1 MGAIRILPVHLV
13 NKIAAGEVIERPAS
27 VVKELIE
34 NAVDAG
40 ATRIDVTVH
49 EGGRALIAV
58 ADNGGGMTADDL
70 ALAFSPHATSKLA
83 DEDALFDIR
92 TMGFRGEA
100 LASVASI
107 SHAHVRTRRAD
118 EDGGHE
124 LQASGDEVGE
134 VRPCA
139 AAPGTTITIRDLFFN
154 TPARR
159 KFMRTASTE
168 MGHITEQLSRLALPH
183 PQVAFT
189 LTHNKRVT
197 LKLPAVDTTSQR
209 IRDLFGEAV
218 ADGLLSISAGRDGLD
233 VSGLIGPPSSA
244 RGSGKWQYVFVNGR
258 YIRDRLL
265 SHALR
270 EAYRGLVDPN
280 RWPVAFLFL
289 QVEPGRIDVNVH
301 PTKIEVRFADSQQVH
316 SLLLGALRDGLNKT
330 ALAPAAQL
338 ADRLSQPPDAGP
350 PDPDPE
356 RQQSLRQAL
365 ADFLKST
372 PKPQPRLS
380 FPPESPAEPDLPS
393 LTPTSSPAP
402 APAASATP
410 APAYELA
417 PPPTS
422 ARPDQIMQVHNC
434 YLVVAESDGLVI
446 VDQHA
451 LHERI
456 LYNELTQRLT
466 QQPLASQRLLIPQT
480 LTLTPAEADTLAQA
494 EPTLKNLGVVVEPFG
509 PNTVAV
515 QQFPTLLSERG
526 VEPQQFLRDAID
538 TLTEDDTAD
547 GERLMESLLQ
557 LMACKAAVKA
567 GDPLTTAE
575 ARDLLA
581 RRHELDKAP
590 SCPHGR
596 PTTLTLSLADLERQ
610 FKRT

>member
-49 EGGRALIAV
+49 EGGRALISV

-100 LASVASI
+100 LASIASI

-197 LKLPAVDTTSQR
+197 LKLPAVDATSQR
-209 IRDLFGEAV
+209 IGDLFGGAV
-218 ADGLLSISAGRDGLD
+218 ADGLLPISAGRDGLEIA
-233 VSGLIGPPSSA
+233 GLIGAPSSA

-289 QVEPGRIDVNVH
+289 QVEPSRIDVNVH
-301 PTKIEVRFADSQQVH
+301 PTKIEVRFQDSQQVH
-316 SLLLGALRDGLNKT
+316 GLLLGALRDALNKT

-338 ADRLSQPPDAGP
+338 ADQLSQPPATEP
-350 PDPDPE
+350 TETDPE
-356 RQQSLRQAL
+356 SQQSLRQAL

-393 LTPTSSPAP
+393 LTPATGPAP
-402 APAASATP
+402 TPATP
-410 APAYELA
+410 VAHAAAYELTA
-417 PPPTS
+417 PPTS
-422 ARPDQIMQVHNC
+422 APPDQIMQVHNC

-466 QQPLASQRLLIPQT
+466 ESPLAGQRLLIPQT
-480 LTLTPAEADTLAQA
+480 LTLTPAEADTLTQA
-494 EPTLKNLGVVVEPFG
+494 EPTLKSLGVVVEPFG
-509 PNTVAV
+509 PNTVAI

-538 TLTEDDTAD
+538 TLADDDTAD

-567 GDPLTTAE
+567 GDALTTAE

-581 RRHELDKAP
+581 RRRELDKAP

-596 PTTLTLSLADLERQ
+596 PTTLKLSLTDLERQ